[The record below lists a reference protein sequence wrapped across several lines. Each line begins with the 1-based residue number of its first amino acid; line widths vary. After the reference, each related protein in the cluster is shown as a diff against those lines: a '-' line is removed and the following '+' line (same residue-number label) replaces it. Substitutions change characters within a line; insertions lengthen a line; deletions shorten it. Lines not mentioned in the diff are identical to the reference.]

1 MRNQIDLGARLKS
14 IRKHKNWSQAQFAE
28 KLNLSVDA
36 VSNLER
42 NLNRPSFA
50 TLEKLC
56 EVSEIS
62 LRDLFDFGQV
72 DDPTSGKITSLVT
85 LIHQL
90 DEADLSLVLDFTQ
103 RLARKN

>member
-1 MRNQIDLGARLKS
+1 MKNQIDLGARLKS
-14 IRKHKNWSQAQFAE
+14 IRKHKSWSQAQFAE
-28 KLNLSVDA
+28 KLHLSVDA

-62 LRDLFDFGQV
+62 LRDLFDFHQP
-72 DDPTSGKITSLVT
+72 DSPTSDKIAQLVT
-85 LIHQL
+85 LVHQL
-90 DEADLSLVLDFTQ
+90 DDADLSLVLDFTK
-103 RLARKN
+103 RLTKKS